1 MPIAT
6 ILRSEKDTVR
16 PRTHTHI
23 TAPASSAGKR
33 FTTGLTERRTTGTAR
48 GAAERAHN
56 VERIRT
62 WDKHVRMW
70 EPVPAELLFPHL
82 GTAFTAIRGR
92 RPSTRTII
100 TVTVLAAG
108 VTYIRAVTERRTT
121 GTARGAAGPA
131 LNAERI
137 HTWDN
142 PARVEEPAPAELPVR
157 RWGITFT
164 GSRRPKLSTRII
176 ITRTAPA
183 AGSTSERGAMEQGS
197 TATELEKRVRNAR

>member
-33 FTTGLTERRTTGTAR
+33 FTTGL
-48 GAAERAHN
+48 
-56 VERIRT
+56 
-62 WDKHVRMW
+62 
-70 EPVPAELLFPHL
+70 
-82 GTAFTAIRGR
+82 
-92 RPSTRTII
+92 
-100 TVTVLAAG
+100 
-108 VTYIRAVTERRTT
+108 TERRTT

>member
-56 VERIRT
+56 AGHIRT

-92 RPSTRTII
+92 RQSTRTTI
-100 TVTVLAAG
+100 TEIALATEAMF
-108 VTYIRAVTERRTT
+108 IQAVTAQKTT
-121 GTARGAAGPA
+121 ETARGGAERAH
-131 LNAERI
+131 NAEIMSTRV
-137 HTWDN
+137 N
-142 PARVEEPAPAELPVR
+142 PARPEGPASAERQHLP
-157 RWGITFT
+157 WDTIFT
-164 GSRRPKLSTRII
+164 
-176 ITRTAPA
+176 
-183 AGSTSERGAMEQGS
+183 E
-197 TATELEKRVRNAR
+197 